1 MPRPSEACLE
11 VQALP
16 SPGVVLHR
24 DADGTIACSDSRR
37 GRPPLPGS
45 SPVIGDRSCPRAGP
59 RRASPVPG
67 RVCLRVPS
75 AFTPVGP
82 LPPPVACDSDTR
94 LPPHSR
100 GSPPTVPPTPVSREA
115 VLTTLTRFASATAR
129 GFAPAPGPVATPDG
143 LRRPWPPGALFPSL
157 RPLGWLPQPEGGLP
171 DRTGNLSG
179 PERFIQLHAPQL

>member
-1 MPRPSEACLE
+1 VPRPSEACLE

-45 SPVIGDRSCPRAGP
+45 SPVIGDRSCLGAGP

-67 RVCLRVPS
+67 RVCPRVPS

-82 LPPPVACDSDTR
+82 PPRPVVCCDGGAR
-94 LPPHSR
+94 LPRTSS
-100 GSPPTVPPTPVSREA
+100 GSPPTNPPTPVSREA
-115 VLTTLTRFASATAR
+115 VLTALARFARATAR
-129 GFAPAPGPVATPDG
+129 GFAPAPGPVTTLDG
-143 LRRPWPPGALFPSL
+143 TRRPLPSGAFFPSL
-157 RPLGWLPQPEGGLP
+157 RLLGWLPQPEGGLP

-179 PERFIQLHAPQL
+179 SERFI